1 MLVRDIMTRAVK
13 TIPADATLREAA
25 RLMAAQDCGI
35 LPVAKGDRLVGMLT
49 DRDIA
54 LRAVAQNKDP
64 DTCTVQAVMTG
75 DVKYLFEDETTEDL
89 VRNMSD
95 LQIRRL
101 PVLDRDKRLVG
112 IVSLGDLA
120 AKTGDG
126 RAAAALRSV
135 SGAAPTEGPV
145 AG

>member
-1 MLVRDIMTRAVK
+1 MTRTVK
-13 TIPADATLREAA
+13 TIPASATLKEAA

-54 LRAVAQNKDP
+54 LRAVAQGKDP
-64 DTCTVQAVMTG
+64 DACTVEAIMTSE
-75 DVKYLFEDETTEDL
+75 VRYLFEDETTKDL
-89 VRNMSD
+89 ARNMGD
-95 LQIRRL
+95 LQVRRL
-101 PVLDRDKRLVG
+101 PVLNRDKRLVG

-126 RAAAALRSV
+126 GAGAALRSV
-135 SGAAPTEGPV
+135 SGVAATEGP
-145 AG
+145 AAI